1 MRRFVLAILLSMG
14 FLLAAGESDI
24 MWQQTFGSDTDDVFY
39 SVSVWDSTPYYY
51 IGGATMAGGTNYD
64 YWILA
69 LDPGNSSPVW
79 EYTFGAGGH
88 EQAYGISN
96 GYAPGYG
103 GFIATTGYTYSYGNG
118 QNDIMSLAMTA
129 NGNFLDTMLIGGASY
144 DVGYSVFAGEDGT
157 YVDAG
162 RTHSYSG
169 DGDMIVTKY
178 ILADGHIIDTIWSQ
192 VFHAS
197 DSFDVATSVIRY
209 QDVDIV
215 GGYTKGT
222 GNYDGIILVLSDST
236 GERIANYEFRGSG
249 NDYIKALTVDRDGN
263 IIGAGYSTTDSHGGD
278 DVWIFKMAPDGTVL
292 WDKKYGGPLG
302 DRANSVFIDSNGNVV
317 IGGYTESY
325 GQGNEDCFI
334 LSVNLVDGKPNW
346 YRVYGGSGT
355 DILYG
360 ATFGGHDEGVFVGK
374 TSSYGAGSYD
384 GWIITMNL
392 DVTPLRISGFVP
404 RVVPLSSTR
413 KIYVYG
419 SGFSGYDAGEIN
431 INFVDASGVVQ
442 AAVHPDEVISDNE
455 LVATVNLS
463 GIPTGSYSVYID
475 AGGIVTTDT
484 LKGVVYVINQGADEK
499 YLSYVNVGSTGP
511 IGTMASGDA
520 DNDGRIELY
529 AGGGYYLGSTLY
541 YPLMKISGS
550 GGGLSVD
557 TIWSIRTGA
566 RAIVIGDIDLDGKNE
581 MYIGYGDFSSGTVS
595 RLRWDGTSW
604 TEDTVLNADNVIMGL
619 DAGSIYGQSKRA
631 LYAVSYDSTFYEI
644 TKAGSGYHKDSITI
658 AGYGTFIDVKLGD
671 LERDGKVKAYV
682 STASGKILEIKR
694 DSYGNFVYTTI
705 SESLIKNI
713 GTMGRLYITDADN
726 NGYEELYASS
736 VVGVYDDIFDLKI
749 TYNSGAF
756 VFDTIG
762 REFIDPRTQ
771 IIVEDLNGDG
781 KVNLYGTG
789 WNHGFYKEPLEDGM
803 WACGVG
809 SVYNATMEPGQAAGY
824 VDLDGSGNLTIF
836 AGGGGMLYRL
846 VPQNTAP
853 QFKTLEVFKYFPQ
866 TAPENKDFKLVV
878 YGRGLNNAQEV
889 RLEGDA
895 GSFSGT
901 VDSRYYPRL
910 VVSFNGMP
918 EGHYN
923 LLVISA
929 SSTDTIRDA
938 VCVNR
943 SLYYPDGTAYLKVD
957 TIFSA
962 STFHSLVKAD
972 LDNDGVAELYAGS
985 DGKVYKIYRDP
996 VTDTVKVEDIG
1007 LTFSHSISALF
1018 YGDVDNSGKRKLFY
1032 RHGPNMGIIYY
1043 DGTYHKTPFQK
1054 VPNNISG
1061 EFAYNGD
1068 IADNINLVDLNG
1080 NGFNEIV
1087 NLSYNGLLNL
1097 LEIYQDSFVLSN
1109 TKRLFAQE
1117 AAWVGADCGVLIPGD
1132 NSMELY
1138 VTGADA
1144 YSGSYYDARVRKVT
1158 YNNDVW
1164 QIQNV
1169 YTNTGIWYQGRPSIL
1184 KIIADKYGFDN
1195 IFFSDI
1201 DDSAVYRLRYGGS
1214 GYSQTRMRTTLES
1227 ELIFDRAD
1235 IDNDGT
1241 VEYWGIGDYL
1251 REFMTEGDSFVTLDS
1266 LYASGVE
1273 GIAGC
1278 DLDGDNK
1285 LEMYAITSYGKVLK
1299 IQKVFKKK
1307 LRVRRT
1313 DPVIFSRASE
1323 DSLITIFGSGFTL
1336 FDKDSLKVN
1345 LIDKHGNTALVL
1357 HPDTVLSYTRLSLH
1371 LPVSAINPGWYD
1383 IVISYDTIKSDTLK
1397 DAVFISGEPLKHYI
1411 YRVDTIGRIAS
1422 SLRWYITKAD
1432 MDGDGRMEYYVHDDD
1447 HIYRIT
1453 YKYSTHGWEVF
1464 TIYTG
1469 NLYVSGLVAGD
1480 MDHDG
1485 KMELY
1490 FSPFATTPTPVYC
1503 IKMEADTYR
1512 VDSISYFSSGARIG
1526 IGDADNDGED
1536 ELLGY
1541 SVHGVLNVLNFR
1553 DTTWERKTYT
1563 LGYVA
1568 ATSDIVVADVDNDG
1582 LNEIYTYGAPSGQT
1596 DAGLIVIKLVPSL
1609 SCSYVYQNAN
1619 ITAGGIRIYDTD
1631 GDGQEELYTGVYGTD
1646 GNTVI
1651 YSFKYHGSSYSPYEV
1666 MKNGGLAGD
1675 IGVGDLDNDGKNEI
1689 AAGFYSLLEMLKENN
1704 NYKRII
1710 TGIDTIV
1717 GILPASINDTTR
1729 LDMLVTTRSGYLI
1742 HISQEPLPIDSAV
1755 SVNGLLTS
1763 IVPVGD
1769 SLITVLYGKNLNN
1782 ALNIYVQKSQSSYQ
1796 KEATILEVSSGGNYA
1811 KIVIPP
1817 LDTAG
1822 YYNVIVHGNGDDTLY
1837 SGLLVNNIYSET
1849 DNGIVEVDTL
1859 KDMGGRKHKDT
1870 YYYMSITSV
1879 DLDKDGKK
1887 EVYVAGDSLWTVDY
1901 VGDTF
1906 VVNSIMDIP
1915 GVANCIT
1922 YGRFMKDTVSLF
1934 VGTTSGEIYELSPN
1948 DTGFTILKV
1957 FDLSMAGLSSSITN
1971 GIKIMDVDHDK
1982 NNELIAG
1989 WGNGMVAI
1997 LKENNSD
2004 IDLYIT
2010 ELHSSS
2016 VVKSIDIGDMDRDGT
2031 NDVYVNTYGPSAY
2044 LNDIHY
2050 SDTGYV
2056 KSNIFSLG
2064 SAADIGKIGDINKDG
2079 NSEIAVANYAYLYLG
2094 NYSSGSW
2101 NLDTVMSSG
2110 GSYIFRTAIFTDF
2123 KNTGTNDLIVSHSGH
2138 RLLRVVSHGAD
2149 SFEID
2154 TLVSFSDAEP
2164 MDMTAC
2170 DLDKD
2175 GEVEVYAVNGSGRIF
2190 RIAYVHDTLP
2200 PSMVNIVY
2208 PQNNTWFTAVPD
2220 SFLFIWNRV
2229 SKIVNTRMNSIKFTK
2244 FTPLDYPDEKGVTP
2258 VNYIVEIARDSLF
2271 DTITLIDTTSDT
2283 VYVIGNNSPVGEENY
2298 FRVRAFDLAGNEG
2311 PYSEVVRFGIDS
2323 IAPVIDSVTILSDTT
2338 YEGPFNIVIGAHDVP
2353 SGIDSV
2359 ILFYRR
2365 MEDTAWIMTLAVRDT
2380 QDVYIATIPEVNLQ
2394 NDSVKYYISI
2404 SDYAHLSD
2412 TAPAGAPYVY
2422 YEFIA
2427 SGIGETN
2434 RITRFEMNVPVVS
2447 ENTVRFS
2454 LTVPE
2459 KQRIGLNIYDIQG
2472 RKVITVLNRTLLR
2485 GKYTFSVANLKRGV
2499 YIYHLR
2505 YGNRRFNGKFIVVG
2519 K

>member
-118 QNDIMSLAMTA
+118 QNDLMSLAMTA
-129 NGNFLDTMLIGGASY
+129 GGSFLDTMLIGGASY

-215 GGYTKGT
+215 GGYTNGT
-222 GNYDGIILVLSDST
+222 GNYDGIILVLSDSS
-236 GERIANYEFRGSG
+236 GERVADYEFRGSG

-292 WDKKYGGPLG
+292 WDKKYGGPLD

-360 ATFGGHDEGVFVGK
+360 STLGNKGEGVFVGK
-374 TSSYGAGSYD
+374 TSSFGAGSYD

-404 RVVPLSSTR
+404 RVIPLSTTR

-419 SGFSGYDAGEIN
+419 TGFSGYDAGEIN

-442 AAVHPDEVISDNE
+442 AAVHPDEVISDDE

-566 RAIVIGDIDLDGKNE
+566 RAIVISDVDMDGKNE

-595 RLRWDGTSW
+595 RLRWNGTSW
-604 TEDTVLNADNVIMGL
+604 TEDTVLNTDYVIMGL
-619 DAGSIYGQSKRA
+619 DAGSIYGQSKRS

-644 TKAGSGYHKDSITI
+644 TKTASGYSKDTFMVS
-658 AGYGTFIDVKLGD
+658 GYGAFIDVKLGD

-762 REFIDPRTQ
+762 REFIDLRTQ

-789 WNHGFYKEPLEDGM
+789 WYHGFYKEPLEDGS

-836 AGGGGMLYRL
+836 AGGAGMLYRL

-901 VDSRYYPRL
+901 IDSRYYPRI

-923 LLVISA
+923 LLVVSA

-938 VCVNR
+938 VCINK
-943 SLYYPDGTAYLKVD
+943 STYYPDGTAHIRID
-957 TIFSA
+957 TMFSTP
-962 STFHSLVKAD
+962 SGVPLYSLVKGD
-972 LDNDGVAELYAGS
+972 LDKDGHVELYAGS
-985 DGKVYKIYRDP
+985 AGKIYKIYKDP
-996 VTDTVKVEDIG
+996 VADSVNIEDIG
-1007 LTFSHSISALF
+1007 LTFSYDVRTLL
-1018 YGDVDNSGKRKLFY
+1018 YGDVDNSGEKKLFY
-1032 RHGPNMGIIYY
+1032 RDSMDMGVIYY
-1043 DGTYHKTPFQK
+1043 DGSYHKVSFHK
-1054 VPNNISG
+1054 YPNNASG
-1061 EFAYNGD
+1061 YLT
-1068 IADNINLVDLNG
+1068 DNINLVDLNG
-1080 NGFNEIV
+1080 NGFNELV
-1087 NLSYNGLLNL
+1087 NMSYNGLLNL
-1097 LEIYQDSFVLSN
+1097 FEIYQDSFVLSN
-1109 TKRLFAQE
+1109 TKRIFTSNSFYTDVDYGAF
-1117 AAWVGADCGVLIPGD
+1117 VGAPD
-1132 NSMELY
+1132 NMELY
-1138 VTGADA
+1138 VTGTDA
-1144 YSGSYYDARVRKVT
+1144 CSGSYCDGKIKRIKYNYDLWQVIDVYSNTEPYTITLSPMKVLADDT
-1158 YNNDVW
+1158 GNDE
-1164 QIQNV
+1164 
-1169 YTNTGIWYQGRPSIL
+1169 L
-1184 KIIADKYGFDN
+1184 FFFDMADT
-1195 IFFSDI
+1195 
-1201 DDSAVYRLRYGGS
+1201 AVYRMTYGGS
-1214 GYSQTRMRTTLES
+1214 GYLSTGVHTTLES

-1235 IDNDGT
+1235 LDNDGT
-1241 VEYWGIGDYL
+1241 VEYWGIGDYYL
-1251 REFMTEGDSFVTLDS
+1251 REFLLTGSSFTTVDSVYLPD
-1266 LYASGVE
+1266 VND
-1273 GIAGC
+1273 IAGF

-1299 IQKVFKKK
+1299 IHKVFKKK
-1307 LRVRRT
+1307 LRVRKT

-1323 DSLITIFGSGFTL
+1323 DSLITIFGGGFTL
-1336 FDKDSLKVN
+1336 FDKDSLNVN
-1345 LIDKHGNTALVL
+1345 LIDKNGNSVMVL
-1357 HPDTVLSYTRLSLH
+1357 NPDTVMSYTRLSLH

-1383 IVISYDTIKSDTLK
+1383 MVISYDTIKSDTLK

-1432 MDGDGRMEYYVHDDD
+1432 MDGDGRMEYYVHDDG
-1447 HIYRIT
+1447 HIYKIT
-1453 YKYSTHGWEVF
+1453 YNYGSHAWSIS

-1469 NLYVSGLVAGD
+1469 NLYVSSLVAGD

-1512 VDSISYFSSGARIG
+1512 VDSISYFSSGAKIG

-1553 DTTWERKTYT
+1553 DSTWERKTYT
-1563 LGYVA
+1563 IESVA

-1582 LNEIYTYGAPSGQT
+1582 FNEIYTYGAPSGQT
-1596 DAGLIVIKLVPSL
+1596 DAGLIKITLAPYL
-1609 SCSYVYQNAN
+1609 SSEYVYVDYN
-1619 ITAGGIRIYDTD
+1619 IAVGGIKIYDID
-1631 GDGQEELYTGVYGTD
+1631 GDGQEELYTGSYGSD
-1646 GNTVI
+1646 GKTTI
-1651 YSFKYHGSSYSPYEV
+1651 YLFRYLNSGYYSSEV
-1666 MKNGGLAGD
+1666 MKNEGLAGD

-1689 AAGFYSLLEMLKENN
+1689 AAGFYSLLEMVKENN
-1704 NYKRII
+1704 DYKRII

-1729 LDMLVTTRSGYLI
+1729 LDMLVTTRSGYLV

-1763 IVPVGD
+1763 IIPVGD

-1782 ALNIYVQKSQSSYQ
+1782 VQNIYVEKSQGSYQ

-1837 SGLLVNNIYSET
+1837 SGLLANNIYSET
-1849 DNGIVEVDTL
+1849 DNGIVEIDTL
-1859 KDMGGRKHKDT
+1859 KDIGGRKHKDT

-1971 GIKIMDVDHDK
+1971 GIKIMDVDNDK

-2031 NDVYVNTYGPSAY
+2031 NDVYVNTYGTSAY

-2079 NSEIAVANYAYLYLG
+2079 NSEIAVANHAYLYLG
-2094 NYSSGSW
+2094 SYNSGSW

-2123 KNTGTNDLIVSHSGH
+2123 KNTGSNDLIVSHSSH

-2220 SFLFIWNRV
+2220 SFLFIWNSV
-2229 SKIVNTRMNSIKFTK
+2229 SKIVNTRRNSIKFAK
-2244 FTPLDYPDEKGVTP
+2244 FTFMDYPDEKGVTP

-2271 DTITLIDTTSDT
+2271 DTITMIDTTSDT
-2283 VYVIGNNSPVGEENY
+2283 VYVIAKKSPLGEENY

-2323 IAPVIDSVTILSDTT
+2323 IVPVIDSVTILSDTT
-2338 YEGPFNIVIGAHDVP
+2338 YEGPFNIAIGAHDVP

-2365 MEDTAWIMTLAVRDT
+2365 MEDTAWIMALAVRDT

-2394 NDSVKYYISI
+2394 NDSVKYYISV

-2472 RKVITVLNRTLLR
+2472 RKVITVLNRRLLR